1 MYIELIILHLV
12 CKDFLIKS
20 WRISISCRYFIS
32 LFQTHRPLILRLKW
46 HRNQNELQNRLA
58 TFPYKINRVLNR
70 EVVCYDFRC
79 RHIFSCVLVFLFFMW
94 KMSCIWICVR
104 HRWFV
109 SHSGQVW
116 VCIKTIFHKY
126 TEKTKML
133 KEKTV
138 LRVFK
143 EIYNVLHYLKKKELL
158 NDFSILE

>member
-1 MYIELIILHLV
+1 MTNFYILSIFHILI
-12 CKDFLIKS
+12 S
-20 WRISISCRYFIS
+20 
-32 LFQTHRPLILRLKW
+32 THRPLILRLKW

-70 EVVCYDFRC
+70 EVACYDFRC

-104 HRWFV
+104 LWWFV

-126 TEKTKML
+126 TQRKRKCW
-133 KEKTV
+133 
-138 LRVFK
+138 
-143 EIYNVLHYLKKKELL
+143 KKKVSSGYLQKYIMHYITWKRK
-158 NDFSILE
+158 NY